1 MGICLLKNDVRMKL
15 CRCNKVI
22 FGLMLGL
29 VVPALTSYLLYAYA
43 YHGQLDFVDFLKG
56 LMQMHNISRLLAIC
70 ALPNLILFFI
80 AINFERLLAARGIVT
95 ATVILGI
102 LVVVSRFVF

>member
-1 MGICLLKNDVRMKL
+1 MKL

-22 FGLMLGL
+22 FGLVLGL
-29 VVPALTSYLLYAYA
+29 VIPALTSYLLYAYA

>member
-1 MGICLLKNDVRMKL
+1 MKL

-22 FGLMLGL
+22 FCLVLGL
-29 VVPALTSYLLYAYA
+29 VIPALTSYLLYAYA

>member
-1 MGICLLKNDVRMKL
+1 M
-15 CRCNKVI
+15 
-22 FGLMLGL
+22 GL
-29 VVPALTSYLLYAYA
+29 VFPALTSYLLFAFA

-56 LMQMHNISRLLAIC
+56 LMQTQNISRLLAIC

-80 AINFERLLAARGIVT
+80 AINLERLLAARGIVT